1 MKPVAFDYA
10 RAESRAEVLDLLA
23 EVGDEAALLAGGMSL
38 GPMLN
43 FRAAMPGLVIDLNR
57 VPDLDG
63 VAVNGTVTTGAM
75 LRQAKAM
82 RHGALM
88 GAVPLLA
95 LALPWVG
102 HMQTR
107 SRGTFGGSVAHAD
120 PSAEIPLCLVT
131 LGGEIELSAKGGDRR
146 VAARDFFEGVL
157 TTARRDEEMIA
168 ALRWPAA
175 GARQGFAF
183 AEEAQRHGDFALTA
197 AAAWVELD
205 EGGNIAGGAL
215 GLGGVE
221 DRPVA
226 HDLAAWSGVRLDEAT
241 AKDIAATAADGAEAM
256 DDHIADAR
264 YRRHLARLLGAR
276 VLVDAARR
284 AAEALS

>member
-10 RAESRAEVLDLLA
+10 RAGSVEEVLDLLA
-23 EVGDEAALLAGGMSL
+23 EAGEDAALLAGGMSL

-43 FRAAMPGLVIDLNR
+43 FRAAMPGLVIDLNQ

-63 VAVNGTVTTGAM
+63 VAINGAVTTGAM
-75 LRQAKAM
+75 LRQARSMKDA
-82 RHGALM
+82 ALM
-88 GAVPLLA
+88 AAVPLLN

-131 LGGEIELSAKGGDRR
+131 LGGQIMLASKSG
-146 VAARDFFEGVL
+146 AREVPAREFFEGVL
-157 TTARRDEEMIA
+157 TTARREDEMIA
-168 ALRWPAA
+168 ALEWPNA
-175 GARQGFAF
+175 GPRQGFAF
-183 AEEAQRHGDFALTA
+183 TEEAQRHGDFALTA
-197 AAAWVELD
+197 AAAWVALD
-205 EGGNIAGGAL
+205 DTGNIACGAL

-226 HDLAAWSGVRLDEAT
+226 TDLDDWAGAKMDEAT
-241 AKDIAATAADGAEAM
+241 AADIAATVAAAADAM
-256 DDHIADAR
+256 DDHVADAR
-264 YRRHLARLLGAR
+264 FRTHLARVLGAK
-276 VLVDAARR
+276 VLRQAAVG
-284 AAEALS
+284 AGE